1 MEIRTFEPRLS
12 PGAATDRTDRIT
24 LGSYLR
30 GRIESLLG
38 RGPGHEAIYPVYC
51 PDCIAYT
58 TVELHRVARSS
69 RTEKFLVGID
79 AVTGRV
85 SEVNI
90 ELPPRERR
98 DVDEAAV
105 IRPTLD
111 RSDAESEWNE
121 WIFPYLDCKCR
132 SVKRPEYALDRVE
145 LVHIPLLAR
154 RQRNARGELRRQR
167 THEAGRARR
176 DDETRARAL
185 RADVRRPDLRN
196 RRLRRAPERI
206 RTSPVRCSGG
216 RTAERFS
223 RLPA

>member
-1 MEIRTFEPRLS
+1 VEIRTFEPRLS
-12 PGAATDRTDRIT
+12 PGAAADRTDRIT

-51 PDCIAYT
+51 PDYIAYT

-85 SEVNI
+85 GEVNI

-145 LVHIPLLAR
+145 LVHIPYWLVDNGTLEESFVVSGLTKQVERVEATNPV
-154 RQRNARGELRRQR
+154 QGYYER
-167 THEAGRARR
+167 TFV
-176 DDETRARAL
+176 D
-185 RADVRRPDLRN
+185 P
-196 RRLRRAPERI
+196 
-206 RTSPVRCSGG
+206 TSGTG
-216 RTAERFS
+216 A
-223 RLPA
+223 